1 MYNTMPLLLYPSTPG
16 EQASL
21 PEKGTGGG
29 CESFAGQ
36 PEQAGSSC
44 QQPIPVTGVSNDG
57 RGADLINQGLEFLG
71 DTNTCGDRNVPTT
84 NQTSYQSQPEQS
96 SGPCQRPPQPP
107 IKSSTKAA
115 GSCPGIT
122 TDLFIVL

>member
-21 PEKGTGGG
+21 PEEGTGGG

-44 QQPIPVTGVSNDG
+44 HQPIPVTGVSNDCG
-57 RGADLINQGLEFLG
+57 GADLINQGLEFLG
-71 DTNTCGDRNVPTT
+71 DTNTCGDR
-84 NQTSYQSQPEQS
+84 
-96 SGPCQRPPQPP
+96 QPP
-107 IKSSTKAA
+107 IKPVVKAN
-115 GSCPGIT
+115 
-122 TDLFIVL
+122 LNNQVVLVNDHLNHQSNHQPKQLVLVQA